1 MSGSFDHRG
10 ATPLVTGARYV
21 EQITALESDRRARSA
36 FRDLV
41 LRVAS
46 PGATLFDFGS
56 GTGMDARFY
65 AERGFKVVAYD
76 VDPQMCEF
84 FAEYCRD
91 LIEARRITLE
101 RGAYSDFLARN
112 EPGEARDIDVV
123 TANFAPLNLI
133 DDLQGLFA
141 KFHALTHPGGR
152 VLASV
157 LSPYFVGDMRYRWW
171 WRNSLRLWRTGHYS
185 VPGVQAPI
193 VRRRLADFARQS
205 EPYFTLKRVFRGLP
219 SSSERD
225 VVSDDT
231 QAGAFHTG
239 LRVST
244 CRFMFL
250 MFEKRQLGNAGGRR
264 GG

>member
-1 MSGSFDHRG
+1 MSQSLDHRS
-10 ATPLVTGARYV
+10 ATPLVTGAHYV
-21 EQITALESDRRARSA
+21 EQITALESDRSARSA

-41 LRVAS
+41 LRVAA
-46 PGATLFDFGS
+46 PGASLFDFGS

-84 FAEYCRD
+84 FAEHCRD
-91 LIEARRITLE
+91 LIEAGRVSLD
-101 RGAYSDFLARN
+101 RGAYRDFLARS
-112 EPGEARDIDVV
+112 EPGGARDIDLI
-123 TANFAPLNLI
+123 TTNFAPLNLI
-133 DDLQGLFA
+133 DDLQELFA
-141 KFHALTHPGGR
+141 KFHALTRPGGR

-157 LSPYFVGDMRYRWW
+157 LSPYFVGDMKYRWW

-185 VPGVQAPI
+185 VPGAQAPI

-205 EPYFTLKRVFRGLP
+205 APYFTLERVFRGSP
-219 SSSERD
+219 SSGEHD
-225 VVSDDT
+225 A
-231 QAGAFHTG
+231 AGFYTG

-250 MFEKRQLGNAGGRR
+250 LFEKRQLSSADGHR
-264 GG
+264 GD